1 MTDLWLADLVRRALE
16 EDVGPG
22 DVTSRACLSAEQAA
36 RAVIVAREPGVLSG
50 LEAAREVFR
59 QVNPEIEFRGLLGE
73 GDAFAAEY
81 RLSAMAG
88 PARDLLI
95 AERVALNFLQRLCGV
110 ATLTRRYVEAIAGTG
125 ARIVDTRKT
134 TPGLRRLEKAAV
146 RAGGGHN
153 HRFGLY
159 DGVLIKDNH
168 LLAAGGI
175 TAAVQAAR
183 VTAHQLLKI
192 EVEIDRLDQLEEA
205 LAADADLV
213 LLDNMSVEDLAEAV
227 RRTAGRA
234 QLEASG
240 GVSLETVA
248 AIAAT
253 GVDFISVGRLTHSVP
268 AVDLSM
274 EVEVPHSL

>member
-1 MTDLWLADLVRRALE
+1 MNDLWLAELVRRALE
-16 EDVGPG
+16 EDIGAG
-22 DVTSRACLSAEQAA
+22 DITSSACLPAGQTA
-36 RAVIVAREPGVLSG
+36 RATILSREPGVLSG
-50 LEAAREVFR
+50 LEVAREVFR
-59 QVNPEIEFRGLLGE
+59 QLNGEIEFRALREE
-73 GDAFAAEY
+73 GAAFGAGDRLAEI
-81 RLSAMAG
+81 AG
-88 PARDLLI
+88 PVRDLLTG
-95 AERVALNFLQRLCGV
+95 ERVALNFLQRLCGI
-110 ATLTRRYVEAIAGTG
+110 ATLTRRYVEAVAGTR

-168 LLAAGGI
+168 LQAVGSL
-175 TAAVQAAR
+175 TAAVQATRAA
-183 VTAHQLLKI
+183 AHQLLRV

-205 LAADADLV
+205 LAAGADIV
-213 LLDNMSVEDLAEAV
+213 LLDNMAVPDLAEAV

-234 QLEASG
+234 LLEASG

-253 GVDFISVGRLTHSVP
+253 GVDIISVGRLTHSVP
-268 AVDLSM
+268 AIDLTM
-274 EVEVPHSL
+274 EL